1 MKLAENSLGETMLDN
16 LRGMAV
22 FASVVGHGSFSGS
35 ARELGITTSAVSQQ
49 IRSLEN
55 ELGVVLLH
63 RSTRKLSLT
72 EAGAS
77 FYEAAKD
84 VVSAAEQGRIKVNQL
99 RDELAGSLRIAT
111 TPELGVNHILPALS
125 TWMAAHDDL
134 SITFL
139 ADNHYVDLIDER
151 IDIAIRMSP
160 SINDL
165 TLSNHP
171 LSDVRQ
177 VLVASPQYLRHHKKL
192 ESPKDLNEHQLIC
205 IEIMK
210 DSNQLDFIQTETG
223 KKTRL
228 KMTSRIH
235 TNNVFMATTLAKEGH
250 GVVRMMEMDIKKE
263 LDKGDLVEVLTGY
276 QLPSFVLYAVTLNRE
291 QQPAKVTRC
300 LEVLKKYFHAG

>member
-1 MKLAENSLGETMLDN
+1 MLDN

-72 EAGAS
+72 EAGES

-111 TPELGVNHILPALS
+111 TPELGVHHILPALS
-125 TWMAAHDDL
+125 SWMAAHDDL
-134 SITFL
+134 SITYF
-139 ADNHYVDLIDER
+139 ADNRYIDMIDER
-151 IDIAIRMSP
+151 IDIAVRMSP
-160 SINDL
+160 SIDDSA
-165 TLSNHP
+165 LSSHP

-177 VLVASPQYLRHHKKL
+177 VLVASPQYLRQHKKI
-192 ESPKDLNEHQLIC
+192 ESPKDLADHQLIV
-205 IEIMK
+205 IDIMK
-210 DSNQLDFIQTETG
+210 DANYVELSKTETS
-223 KKTRL
+223 KKTRI
-228 KMTSRIH
+228 KMDSRIH
-235 TNNVFMATTLAKEGH
+235 TNNVFMAMTLAKEGH
-250 GVVRMMEMDIKKE
+250 GIIRIMEMDVKRE
-263 LDKGDLVEVLTGY
+263 LENGNLVEVLTGY

-291 QQPAKVTRC
+291 QQPAKITRC
-300 LEVLKKYFHAG
+300 LEVLKKYFHAS

>member
-1 MKLAENSLGETMLDN
+1 MLDN

-72 EAGAS
+72 EAGES

-84 VVSAAEQGRIKVNQL
+84 MVIAAEQGRIKVNQL

-151 IDIAIRMSP
+151 IDISIRMSP
-160 SINDL
+160 TINDSNLSSYPL
-165 TLSNHP
+165 T
-171 LSDVRQ
+171 DVRQ
-177 VLVASPQYLRHHKKL
+177 VLVASPQYLRQHKKL
-192 ESPKDLNEHQLIC
+192 EGPKGLGDHQLIC
-205 IEIMK
+205 IDIMK
-210 DSNQLDFIQTETG
+210 DASHVELTQIETG
-223 KKTRL
+223 KKTRT

-235 TNNVFMATTLAKEGH
+235 TNNVFMATTLAKKGH
-250 GVVRMMEMDIKKE
+250 GVVRLMELDIKKE
-263 LDKGDLVEVLTGY
+263 LESGELVEVFTGF
-276 QLPSFVLYAVTLNRE
+276 QLPSFVLYAVTLDRE
-291 QQPAKVTRC
+291 QQPAKITRC
-300 LEVLKKYFHAG
+300 LEVLKKYFHAS

>member
-1 MKLAENSLGETMLDN
+1 MLEN

-55 ELGVVLLH
+55 DLGVVLLH

-72 EAGAS
+72 EAGES

-84 VVSAAEQGRIKVNQL
+84 VVSAAEQGKIKVNQL
-99 RDELAGSLRIAT
+99 RDELAGSLRVAT

-134 SITFL
+134 SLTYL
-139 ADNHYVDLIDER
+139 ADNHYVDMIDER

-160 SINDL
+160 SINDSS
-165 TLSNHP
+165 LSNHP
-171 LSDVRQ
+171 LTDVRQ
-177 VLVASPQYLRHHKKL
+177 MLVASPQYLRQHAKL
-192 ESPKDLNEHQLIC
+192 QTPKDLANHQLIC

-210 DSNQLDFIQTETG
+210 DANQIDMVQTESG
-223 KKTRL
+223 KKTRI
-228 KMTSRIH
+228 KMNSHIY

-250 GVVRMMEMDIKKE
+250 GLVRMMEMDIKKE
-263 LDKGDLVEVLTGY
+263 LESGELVEVLTGY
-276 QLPSFVLYAVTLNRE
+276 QLPSFVLYAVTLNAE
-291 QQPAKVTRC
+291 QQPAKIIRC
-300 LEVLKKYFHAG
+300 LEVLKKYFHAH

>member
-1 MKLAENSLGETMLDN
+1 MLDN

-84 VVSAAEQGRIKVNQL
+84 VVNAAEQGRIRVNQL

-125 TWMAAHDDL
+125 SWMAAHDDL
-134 SITFL
+134 DIHFL
-139 ADNHYVDLIDER
+139 ADNRYIDMIDER
-151 IDIAIRMSP
+151 VDIAIRMSP
-160 SINDL
+160 SIND
-165 TLSNHP
+165 SNVSSHP
-171 LSDVRQ
+171 LADVRQ
-177 VLVASPQYLRHHKKL
+177 VLVASPHYLRQHEKIEK
-192 ESPKDLNEHQLIC
+192 PKDLSEHQLLC
-205 IEIMK
+205 IDLIK
-210 DSNQLDFIQTETG
+210 DCHVLDLTHTETA
-223 KKTRL
+223 KKNRI

-235 TNNVFMATTLAKEGH
+235 TNNVFLATTLAKEGH
-250 GVVRMMEMDIKKE
+250 GLVRLMEMDVKKE
-263 LDKGDLVEVLTGY
+263 LESGELVEVLPNY
-276 QLPSFVLYAVTLNRE
+276 KLPGFVLYAVTLNRE
-291 QQPAKVTRC
+291 QQPAKITRC
-300 LEVLKKYFHAG
+300 LEVLKKYFHAAA

>member
-1 MKLAENSLGETMLDN
+1 MLDN

-22 FASVVGHGSFSGS
+22 FASVVSHGSFSGS

-72 EAGAS
+72 EAGES

-139 ADNHYVDLIDER
+139 ADNRYIDMIDER

-160 SINDL
+160 SINDNS
-165 TLSNHP
+165 LSNHP
-171 LSDVRQ
+171 LTDIRQ
-177 VLVASPQYLRHHKKL
+177 LLVASPQYLRGHQKI
-192 ESPKDLNEHQLIC
+192 ESPKDLSNHQLIC
-205 IEIMK
+205 IDIMK
-210 DSNQLDFIQTETG
+210 DANQIELTQTETG
-223 KKTRL
+223 KKTRTKL
-228 KMTSRIH
+228 SSRIH

-250 GVVRMMEMDIKKE
+250 GLVRMMEMDIKKE
-263 LDKGDLVEVLTGY
+263 LENGELVEVLTGY
-276 QLPSFVLYAVTLNRE
+276 QLSSFVLYAVTLNRD
-291 QQPAKVTRC
+291 QQPAKITRC
-300 LEVLKKYFHAG
+300 LEVLKKYFHASS

>member
-1 MKLAENSLGETMLDN
+1 MLDN

-22 FASVVGHGSFSGS
+22 FASVVSHGSFSGS

-72 EAGAS
+72 EAGES

-139 ADNHYVDLIDER
+139 ADNRYIDMIDER

-160 SINDL
+160 SINDNS
-165 TLSNHP
+165 LSNHP
-171 LSDVRQ
+171 LTDIRQ
-177 VLVASPQYLRHHKKL
+177 LLVASPQYLRGHQKI
-192 ESPKDLNEHQLIC
+192 ESPKDLSNHQLIC
-205 IEIMK
+205 IDIMK
-210 DSNQLDFIQTETG
+210 DANQIELTQTETG
-223 KKTRL
+223 KKTRTKL
-228 KMTSRIH
+228 SSRIH

-250 GVVRMMEMDIKKE
+250 GLVRMMEMDIKKE
-263 LDKGDLVEVLTGY
+263 LENGELVEVLTGY
-276 QLPSFVLYAVTLNRE
+276 QLPSFVLYAVTLNRD
-291 QQPAKVTRC
+291 QQPAKITRC
-300 LEVLKKYFHAG
+300 LEVLKKYFHASS

>member
-1 MKLAENSLGETMLDN
+1 MLDN

-22 FASVVGHGSFSGS
+22 FASVVEHGSFSGS

-72 EAGAS
+72 EAGES
-77 FYEAAKD
+77 FYESAKD

-111 TPELGVNHILPALS
+111 TPELGVHHILPALS

-134 SITFL
+134 SITYL
-139 ADNHYVDLIDER
+139 ADNRYVDMIDER
-151 IDIAIRMSP
+151 IDIAVRMSP
-160 SINDL
+160 SIDNSA
-165 TLSNHP
+165 LSSHP

-177 VLVASPQYLRHHKKL
+177 LLVDSPQYLRQHKKI
-192 ESPKDLNEHQLIC
+192 ESPKDLADHQLIC
-205 IEIMK
+205 IDIMQDASYVELSK
-210 DSNQLDFIQTETG
+210 TETS
-223 KKTRL
+223 KKTRI
-228 KMTSRIH
+228 KMDSRIH
-235 TNNVFMATTLAKEGH
+235 TNNVFMALTLAKEGH
-250 GVVRMMEMDIKKE
+250 GIIRIMEMDVKRE
-263 LDKGDLVEVLTGY
+263 LENGTLVEVLTGY

-291 QQPAKVTRC
+291 QQPAKITRC
-300 LEVLKKYFHAG
+300 LEVLKKYFHAS

>member
-1 MKLAENSLGETMLDN
+1 MLDN

-72 EAGAS
+72 EAGES

-99 RDELAGSLRIAT
+99 RDELAGSLRVAT

-134 SITFL
+134 SITYL
-139 ADNHYVDLIDER
+139 ADNHYIDMIDER

-160 SINDL
+160 TINDSN
-165 TLSNHP
+165 LSSHP
-171 LSDVRQ
+171 LTDVRQ
-177 VLVASPQYLRHHKKL
+177 MLVASPQYLRQHVKL
-192 ESPKDLNEHQLIC
+192 KTPKDLAEHQLIC

-210 DSNQLDFIQTETG
+210 DANQVDMIQTETG
-223 KKTRL
+223 KK
-228 KMTSRIH
+228 SRIKMNSRIY

-250 GVVRMMEMDIKKE
+250 GLVRMMEMDIKKE
-263 LDKGDLVEVLTGY
+263 LESGELVEVLTGY
-276 QLPSFVLYAVTLNRE
+276 QLPSLCSMPL
-291 QQPAKVTRC
+291 
-300 LEVLKKYFHAG
+300 L

>member
-1 MKLAENSLGETMLDN
+1 MLDN

-22 FASVVGHGSFSGS
+22 FASVVEHGSFSGS

-72 EAGAS
+72 EAGES
-77 FYEAAKD
+77 FYESAKD

-111 TPELGVNHILPALS
+111 TPELGVHHILPALS

-134 SITFL
+134 SITYL
-139 ADNHYVDLIDER
+139 ADNRYVDMIDER
-151 IDIAIRMSP
+151 IDIAVRMSP
-160 SINDL
+160 SIDNSA
-165 TLSNHP
+165 LSSHP

-177 VLVASPQYLRHHKKL
+177 LLVASPQYLRQHKKI
-192 ESPKDLNEHQLIC
+192 ESPKDLADHQLIC
-205 IEIMK
+205 IDIMQDASYVELSK
-210 DSNQLDFIQTETG
+210 TETS
-223 KKTRL
+223 KKTRI
-228 KMTSRIH
+228 KMDSRIH
-235 TNNVFMATTLAKEGH
+235 TNNVFMALTLAKEGH
-250 GVVRMMEMDIKKE
+250 GIIRIMEMDVKRE
-263 LDKGDLVEVLTGY
+263 LENGNLVEVLTGY

-291 QQPAKVTRC
+291 QQPAKITRC
-300 LEVLKKYFHAG
+300 LEVLKKYFHAS

>member
-1 MKLAENSLGETMLDN
+1 MLDN

-72 EAGAS
+72 EAGES

-111 TPELGVNHILPALS
+111 TPELGVHHILPALS

-134 SITFL
+134 SITYF
-139 ADNHYVDLIDER
+139 ADNRYVDMIDER
-151 IDIAIRMSP
+151 IDIAVRMSP
-160 SINDL
+160 SMDDSAL
-165 TLSNHP
+165 CSHP

-177 VLVASPQYLRHHKKL
+177 LLVASPQYLRQHKKI
-192 ESPKDLNEHQLIC
+192 ESPKDLADHQLIV
-205 IEIMK
+205 IDIMK
-210 DSNQLDFIQTETG
+210 DASYVELSKTETS
-223 KKTRL
+223 KKTRI
-228 KMTSRIH
+228 KMDSRIH
-235 TNNVFMATTLAKEGH
+235 TNNVFMALTLAKEGH
-250 GVVRMMEMDIKKE
+250 GIIRIMEMDAKRDLE
-263 LDKGDLVEVLTGY
+263 SGNLVEVLTGY

-291 QQPAKVTRC
+291 QQPAKITRC
-300 LEVLKKYFHAG
+300 LEVLKKYFHAS

>member
-1 MKLAENSLGETMLDN
+1 MLDN

-72 EAGAS
+72 EAGES
-77 FYEAAKD
+77 FYESAKD

-99 RDELAGSLRIAT
+99 RDELAGSLRVST
-111 TPELGVNHILPALS
+111 KPELGVNHILPALS

-134 SITFL
+134 SVTYL
-139 ADNHYVDLIDER
+139 ADNHYIDMIDER

-160 SINDL
+160 SINDSSLSSYPL
-165 TLSNHP
+165 T
-171 LSDVRQ
+171 DVRQ
-177 VLVASPQYLRHHKKL
+177 LLVASPQYLRQHPKINT
-192 ESPKDLNEHQLIC
+192 PKDLADHQLIC

-210 DSNQLDFIQTETG
+210 DANQIDMIQTETN
-223 KKTRL
+223 KKTRV
-228 KMTSRIH
+228 KMNSRIY

-250 GVVRMMEMDIKKE
+250 GLVRMMEMDIKKE
-263 LDKGDLVEVLTGY
+263 LESGELVEVLTGY
-276 QLPSFVLYAVTLNRE
+276 QLPSFVLYAVTLNRD
-291 QQPAKVTRC
+291 QQPAKITRC
-300 LEVLKKYFHAG
+300 LEVLKKYFHAN

>member
-1 MKLAENSLGETMLDN
+1 MLDN

-72 EAGAS
+72 EAGES

-134 SITFL
+134 SLTYL
-139 ADNHYVDLIDER
+139 ADNHYIDMIDER

-160 SINDL
+160 TINDSN
-165 TLSNHP
+165 LSSHP
-171 LSDVRQ
+171 LTDVRQ
-177 VLVASPQYLRHHKKL
+177 ILVASPQYLRQHTKL
-192 ESPKDLNEHQLIC
+192 QTPKDLADHQLIC

-210 DSNQLDFIQTETG
+210 DAHQIDLTQTETG
-223 KKTRL
+223 KKTRS
-228 KMTSRIH
+228 KMQSRIY

-250 GVVRMMEMDIKKE
+250 GLVRIMEMDIKKE
-263 LDKGDLVEVLTGY
+263 LENGDLVEVLTGY

-291 QQPAKVTRC
+291 QQPAKITRC
-300 LEVLKKYFHAG
+300 LEVLKKYFHAN

>member
-1 MKLAENSLGETMLDN
+1 MIDN

-49 IRSLEN
+49 IRALEN
-55 ELGVVLLH
+55 ALGVVLLH

-72 EAGAS
+72 EAGES
-77 FYEAAKD
+77 FYGAAKD

-125 TWMAAHDDL
+125 SWMAAHDDL
-134 SITFL
+134 SIAYF
-139 ADNHYVDLIDER
+139 ADNHYIDMIDER

-160 SINDL
+160 TINDT
-165 TLSNHP
+165 TLSSHP
-171 LSDVRQ
+171 LTDVRQ
-177 VLVASPQYLRHHKKL
+177 VLVASTQYLRQHAKI
-192 ESPKDLNEHQLIC
+192 ETPKDLSDHQLIC
-205 IEIMK
+205 IDIMK
-210 DSNQLDFIQTETG
+210 DSNQIDVTQTETG
-223 KKTRL
+223 KKTRI

-250 GVVRMMEMDIKKE
+250 GLVRMMEMDVRKE
-263 LDKGDLVEVLTGY
+263 LESGELVEVLTGY

-291 QQPAKVTRC
+291 QQPAKITRC
-300 LEVLKKYFHAG
+300 LEVLKKYFHAS

>member
-1 MKLAENSLGETMLDN
+1 MLDN

-72 EAGAS
+72 EAGES

-99 RDELAGSLRIAT
+99 RDELAGSLRVAT

-134 SITFL
+134 SITYL
-139 ADNHYVDLIDER
+139 ADNHYIDMIDER

-160 SINDL
+160 TINDSN
-165 TLSNHP
+165 LSSHP
-171 LSDVRQ
+171 LTDVRQ
-177 VLVASPQYLRHHKKL
+177 LLVASPQYLRQNTKL
-192 ESPKDLNEHQLIC
+192 QTPKDLADHQLIC

-210 DSNQLDFIQTETG
+210 DANQIDLIQTETG
-223 KKTRL
+223 KKTRT
-228 KMTSRIH
+228 KMHSRIY

-250 GVVRMMEMDIKKE
+250 GLVRMMEMDIKKE
-263 LDKGDLVEVLTGY
+263 LESGELVEVLTGY
-276 QLPSFVLYAVTLNRE
+276 QLPSFVLYAVTLNRD
-291 QQPAKVTRC
+291 QQPAKITRC
-300 LEVLKKYFHAG
+300 LEVLKKYFHAN

>member
-1 MKLAENSLGETMLDN
+1 MLDN

-99 RDELAGSLRIAT
+99 RDELAGTLRIAT
-111 TPELGVNHILPALS
+111 TPELGVHHILPALS
-125 TWMAAHDDL
+125 TWMSAHDDL
-134 SITFL
+134 NITYF
-139 ADNHYVDLIDER
+139 ADNNYIDMIDER
-151 IDIAIRMSP
+151 IDIAVRMSP
-160 SINDL
+160 NINDS

-177 VLVASPQYLRHHKKL
+177 MLVASPQYLRQHKKI
-192 ESPKDLNEHQLIC
+192 ETPKDLADHHLIC
-205 IEIMK
+205 IDIMK
-210 DSNQLDFIQTETG
+210 DASQIELTQTETG
-223 KKTRL
+223 KKTRI
-228 KMTSRIH
+228 KMDSRIH
-235 TNNVFMATTLAKEGH
+235 TNNVFMAMTIAKEGH
-250 GVVRMMEMDIKKE
+250 GILRMMEMDVKRE
-263 LDKGDLVEVLTGY
+263 LEAGNLVEVLTGY
-276 QLPSFVLYAVTLNRE
+276 QMPSFVLYAVTLNRE
-291 QQPAKVTRC
+291 QQPAKITRC
-300 LEVLKKYFHAG
+300 LEVLKKYFHAN

>member
-1 MKLAENSLGETMLDN
+1 MLDN

-72 EAGAS
+72 EAGES
-77 FYEAAKD
+77 FYESAKD

-99 RDELAGSLRIAT
+99 RDELAGSLRVST

-134 SITFL
+134 SVTSL
-139 ADNHYVDLIDER
+139 ADNHYIDMIDER

-160 SINDL
+160 SINDSSLSSYPL
-165 TLSNHP
+165 T
-171 LSDVRQ
+171 DVRQ
-177 VLVASPQYLRHHKKL
+177 LLVASPQYLRQHPKINT
-192 ESPKDLNEHQLIC
+192 PKDLADHQLIC

-210 DSNQLDFIQTETG
+210 DANQIDMIQTETN
-223 KKTRL
+223 KKTRV
-228 KMTSRIH
+228 KMNSRIY

-250 GVVRMMEMDIKKE
+250 GLVRMMEMDIKKE
-263 LDKGDLVEVLTGY
+263 LESGELVEVLTGY
-276 QLPSFVLYAVTLNRE
+276 QLPSFVLYAVTLNRD
-291 QQPAKVTRC
+291 QQPAKITRC
-300 LEVLKKYFHAG
+300 LEVLKKYFHAN

>member
-1 MKLAENSLGETMLDN
+1 MLDN

-49 IRSLEN
+49 IRALEN

-111 TPELGVNHILPALS
+111 TPELGVHHILPALS
-125 TWMAAHDDL
+125 SWMSAHDDL
-134 SITFL
+134 SITYF
-139 ADNHYVDLIDER
+139 ADNHYIDMIDER
-151 IDIAIRMSP
+151 IDIAVRMSP
-160 SINDL
+160 NINDS

-177 VLVASPQYLRHHKKL
+177 LLVASPQYLRQHKKI
-192 ESPKDLNEHQLIC
+192 ETPKDLADHQLIC
-205 IEIMK
+205 IDIMK
-210 DSNQLDFIQTETG
+210 DASHVELTQTETG
-223 KKTRL
+223 KKTRI
-228 KMTSRIH
+228 KMNSRIH
-235 TNNVFMATTLAKEGH
+235 TNNVFMAMTLAKEGH
-250 GVVRMMEMDIKKE
+250 GIIRIMEMDVKRE
-263 LDKGDLVEVLTGY
+263 LENGNLIEVLTGY
-276 QLPSFVLYAVTLNRE
+276 QLPSFVLYAVTLNRD
-291 QQPAKVTRC
+291 QQPAKITRC
-300 LEVLKKYFHAG
+300 LEVLKKYFHAN

>member
-1 MKLAENSLGETMLDN
+1 MLDN

-72 EAGAS
+72 EAGES

-134 SITFL
+134 SITLL

-160 SINDL
+160 TINDSKLNSYPL
-165 TLSNHP
+165 T
-171 LSDVRQ
+171 DVRQ
-177 VLVASPQYLRHHKKL
+177 VLVASPQYLRQHEKL
-192 ESPKDLNEHQLIC
+192 EGTKGLGDHQLIC
-205 IEIMK
+205 IDIMK
-210 DSNQLDFIQTETG
+210 DANYIELTQVETG
-223 KKTRL
+223 KKTRT
-228 KMTSRIH
+228 KMASRIH
-235 TNNVFMATTLAKEGH
+235 TNNVFMATTLAKKGH
-250 GVVRMMEMDIKKE
+250 GMVRLMELDIKKE
-263 LDKGDLVEVLTGY
+263 LESGELVEVFTGF
-276 QLPSFVLYAVTLNRE
+276 QLPSFVLYAVTLDRE
-291 QQPAKVTRC
+291 QQPAKITRC
-300 LEVLKKYFHAG
+300 LEVLKKYFHAS

>member
-1 MKLAENSLGETMLDN
+1 MLDN

-72 EAGAS
+72 EAGES

-134 SITFL
+134 SITYL
-139 ADNHYVDLIDER
+139 ADNHYIDMIDER

-160 SINDL
+160 TINDS
-165 TLSNHP
+165 TLSSHP
-171 LSDVRQ
+171 LTDVRQ
-177 VLVASPQYLRHHKKL
+177 VLVASPQYLRHHKKI
-192 ESPKDLNEHQLIC
+192 ENAKDLADHHLIC
-205 IEIMK
+205 IDIMK
-210 DSNQLDFIQTETG
+210 DSNQVELLQTETG
-223 KKTRL
+223 KKIRL
-228 KMTSRIH
+228 KMSTRIH
-235 TNNVFMATTLAKEGH
+235 TNNVFIATTLAKEGH
-250 GVVRMMEMDIKKE
+250 GLVRMMEMDVRKE
-263 LDKGDLVEVLTGY
+263 LESGELVEVLTGY

-291 QQPAKVTRC
+291 QQPAKITRC
-300 LEVLKKYFHAG
+300 LEVLKKYFHAS

>member
-1 MKLAENSLGETMLDN
+1 MLDN

-72 EAGAS
+72 EAGES

-134 SITFL
+134 SLTYL
-139 ADNHYVDLIDER
+139 ADNHYIDMIDER

-160 SINDL
+160 TINDSN
-165 TLSNHP
+165 LSSHP
-171 LSDVRQ
+171 LTDVRQ
-177 VLVASPQYLRHHKKL
+177 ILVASPQYLRQHTKL
-192 ESPKDLNEHQLIC
+192 QTPKDLADHQLIC

-210 DSNQLDFIQTETG
+210 DAHQIDLTQTETG
-223 KKTRL
+223 KKTRS
-228 KMTSRIH
+228 KMQSRIY

-250 GVVRMMEMDIKKE
+250 GLVKIMEMDIKKE
-263 LDKGDLVEVLTGY
+263 LENGDLVEVLTGY

-291 QQPAKVTRC
+291 QQPAKITRC
-300 LEVLKKYFHAG
+300 LEVLKKYFHAN

>member
-1 MKLAENSLGETMLDN
+1 MLDN

-72 EAGAS
+72 EAGES

-99 RDELAGSLRIAT
+99 RDELAGSLRVAT

-134 SITFL
+134 SITYL
-139 ADNHYVDLIDER
+139 ADNHYIDMIDER

-160 SINDL
+160 TINDSN
-165 TLSNHP
+165 LSSHP
-171 LSDVRQ
+171 LTDVRQ
-177 VLVASPQYLRHHKKL
+177 MLVASPQYLRQRIKL
-192 ESPKDLNEHQLIC
+192 TTPKDLAEHQLIS

-210 DSNQLDFIQTETG
+210 DANQIDMIQTETG
-223 KKTRL
+223 KK
-228 KMTSRIH
+228 SRIKMNSRIY

-250 GVVRMMEMDIKKE
+250 GLVRMMEMDIKKE
-263 LDKGDLVEVLTGY
+263 LESGELIEVLTGY

-291 QQPAKVTRC
+291 QQPAKITRC
-300 LEVLKKYFHAG
+300 LEVLKKYFHAN

>member
-1 MKLAENSLGETMLDN
+1 MIDN

-49 IRSLEN
+49 IRALEN

-72 EAGAS
+72 EAGES
-77 FYEAAKD
+77 FYGAARD

-134 SITFL
+134 SITYF
-139 ADNHYVDLIDER
+139 ADNHYIDLIDER

-160 SINDL
+160 SINDS
-165 TLSNHP
+165 TLSSHP
-171 LSDVRQ
+171 LTDVRQ
-177 VLVASPQYLRHHKKL
+177 LLVASPQYLRQNNKI
-192 ESPKDLNEHQLIC
+192 EIPKDLVDHQLIC
-205 IEIMK
+205 IDIMK
-210 DSNQLDFIQTETG
+210 DPNQVELTQTETG
-223 KKTRL
+223 KKIRT
-228 KMTSRIH
+228 KMASRIH

-250 GVVRMMEMDIKKE
+250 GLVRMMEMDIKKE
-263 LDKGDLVEVLTGY
+263 LENGDLVEVLTGY
-276 QLPSFVLYAVTLNRE
+276 QLSSFVLYAVTLSRE
-291 QQPAKVTRC
+291 QQPAKITRC